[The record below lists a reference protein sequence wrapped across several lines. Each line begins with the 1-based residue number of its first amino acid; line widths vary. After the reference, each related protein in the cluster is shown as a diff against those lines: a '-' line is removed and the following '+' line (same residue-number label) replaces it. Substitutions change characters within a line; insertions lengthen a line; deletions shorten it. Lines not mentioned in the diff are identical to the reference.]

1 MFYAMKFTATG
12 WGTYTVRTVRKSPYK
27 GLESAKKA
35 VIKSGTFG
43 YVKQIGVL
51 RPIWS
56 NLLEA

>member
-12 WGTYTVRTVRKSPYK
+12 WGTYTVRTVRKNPYK
-27 GLESAKKA
+27 SLENARKA

-43 YVKQIGVL
+43 YVKKIGVL

>member
-12 WGTYTVRTVRKSPYK
+12 WGTYTVRTVRKNPYK

-35 VIKSGTFG
+35 VINSGTFG
-43 YVKQIGVL
+43 YVKKIGVL

>member
-12 WGTYTVRTVRKSPYK
+12 WGTYTVRTVRKNPYK
-27 GLESAKKA
+27 SMENAKKA
-35 VIKSGTFG
+35 VINCGTFG
-43 YVKQIGVL
+43 YVKKIGVL